1 MHDLVLTDAI
11 SWTVITW
18 CIVIGSSVIML
29 VWIAIYSAFE
39 SIDFVDE
46 VVVLFGEVTFWA
58 SVLISVVIALGM

>member
-1 MHDLVLTDAI
+1 
-11 SWTVITW
+11 
-18 CIVIGSSVIML
+18 ML

-58 SVLISVVIALGM
+58 SVLISVVIALGVLCVCGSGGSC